1 MHSIRFICERNL
13 AED

>member
-1 MHSIRFICERNL
+1 MHSIRFICERYL